1 MRYRFIVAIGL
12 ALLSVSSLKALP
24 SEQASDR
31 DQTWHFSNPP
41 NINTITVGS
50 SYADVIKAFGK
61 PLRVNQ
67 NKGELEGRPDLQ
79 KLHFKNLTVEIYSS
93 EDKSPARVAS
103 IEVTGPGWNVFPN
116 LRIGM
121 TEEQVAKILQEA
133 PSKNISTD
141 TPWFISFRSND
152 IDINFYVRIYKGTV
166 KAIGMSEDWR

>member
-1 MRYRFIVAIGL
+1 MRYWFIVVIGL
-12 ALLSVSSLKALP
+12 ALLSVSSLKAVP
-24 SEQASDR
+24 SEQAS
-31 DQTWHFSNPP
+31 DQTWHFSNSP

-50 SYADVIKAFGK
+50 SYGDVIKAFGN

-67 NKGELEGRPDLQ
+67 KKAELEGRPDLQ
-79 KLHFKNLTVEIYSS
+79 KLHFKNLTVETYST

-133 PSKNISTD
+133 PNKDISTD

-152 IDINFYVRIYKGTV
+152 IDINFYVRIYKGIV

>member
-12 ALLSVSSLKALP
+12 ALLSVSSLKAVP

-50 SYADVIKAFGK
+50 SCADVIKAFGK

-121 TEEQVAKILQEA
+121 TEEHVAKILQEA

>member
-1 MRYRFIVAIGL
+1 MRYRFIVVIGL
-12 ALLSVSSLKALP
+12 ALLSVSSLKAVP
-24 SEQASDR
+24 SEQASD
-31 DQTWHFSNPP
+31 QTWHFSHPP

-50 SYADVIKAFGK
+50 SYEDVIKAFGN

-67 NKGELEGRPDLQ
+67 KKAELEGRPDLQ
-79 KLHFKNLTVEIYSS
+79 KLHFKNVTVEIYST

-121 TEEQVAKILQEA
+121 TEEQVAKVLHEA
-133 PSKNISTD
+133 PNKNISTD

>member
-1 MRYRFIVAIGL
+1 VRYRFLVVIGL
-12 ALLSVSSLKALP
+12 ALLSVSSLKAVP

-50 SYADVIKAFGK
+50 SYADAIKAFGK

-67 NKGELEGRPDLQ
+67 QKAELEGRPDLQ

-93 EDKSPARVAS
+93 ERKSPARVAS

-121 TEEQVAKILQEA
+121 TEGQVAKILQEA

>member
-1 MRYRFIVAIGL
+1 MEYRLIVVIGL
-12 ALLSVSSLKALP
+12 AFLSVSSLKAVR

-41 NINTITVGS
+41 NVNTITIGS
-50 SYADVIKAFGK
+50 SDADVIKAFGK

-67 NKGELEGRPDLQ
+67 KKAELEGRPDLQ
-79 KLHFKNLTVEIYSS
+79 KLHFKNLIVEIYSS